1 MLRNAA
7 GTHINARA
15 IPSNLPA
22 VDGNGVTVP
31 RNLPTILRNGAPF
44 PLSCYSFN
52 LNDPA
57 SEPEKSFAILTFL
70 YNSTQFGLP
79 SSANP
84 YKLRLRQLPVAPTRQ
99 FKLFPSYTSYQ
110 SFSGDWFI
118 MDQSDTVTVRADV
131 SRAALTARINRALTI
146 QSLAQA
152 VADEETLSLIAFDY
166 CQFMLPEADGQGVR
180 IWRARRSGADER
192 PVALAADDTTGHK
205 LFAELLAAGSSRLL
219 GDVELQH
226 RATGDFE
233 RDVRSVLALPL
244 AVGGRCFGLLCFASA
259 TPEAYTS
266 DDQARLAWLA
276 DYVAQAA
283 QAALLRARLEMLTEA
298 EREVE
303 RLKSGFLNTLV
314 RDVRLPLTS
323 VLGLLELFESKLQA
337 REPFDLEDRQLLSA
351 AIENGDRMRHL
362 LDDHLEIAQQHERPL
377 TLDLE
382 ALSVEFL
389 LEEVTEPFRGE
400 AALRGVELNIHVGAG
415 KLEMRVDRRQTRRAL
430 CHLLT
435 AALAATPDGGAVNID
450 ARSIIGTRSSD
461 EGQQFVVVN
470 LTDSSEGIPA
480 EEVPF
485 VFDAFWQAADPRA
498 RAKAGRGLGLAIAKR
513 IAAAHGGN
521 VSVRSQ
527 RGTGTTYSL
536 VLPAGERKPVSDQHR
551 ILIVDD
557 VPELLLL
564 LRKLVAR
571 MGYQVEIA
579 SSAAAALAILGEK
592 KIDLLLTDWAMPEMT
607 GGELIATLK
616 RDEALRHIPTIILTG
631 HDTER
636 ERDEA
641 QAVGCDRF
649 LVKPVKR
656 DELQRVILD
665 LLPTPIAVN

>member
-1 MLRNAA
+1 
-7 GTHINARA
+7 
-15 IPSNLPA
+15 
-22 VDGNGVTVP
+22 
-31 RNLPTILRNGAPF
+31 
-44 PLSCYSFN
+44 
-52 LNDPA
+52 
-57 SEPEKSFAILTFL
+57 
-70 YNSTQFGLP
+70 
-79 SSANP
+79 
-84 YKLRLRQLPVAPTRQ
+84 
-99 FKLFPSYTSYQ
+99 
-110 SFSGDWFI
+110 
-118 MDQSDTVTVRADV
+118 MDQTETVRVRTDV
-131 SRAALTARINRALTI
+131 SHAALTARLNRALTL

-152 VADEETLSLIAFDY
+152 LADETTSSLVAFDY
-166 CQFMLPEADGQGVR
+166 CQLVLPEADGQGIR
-180 IWRARRSGADER
+180 IWRATHSGAAQR
-192 PVALAADDTTGHK
+192 PAVLAADAEAHHK
-205 LFAELLAAGSSRLL
+205 LFAEILAESLPRLL
-219 GDVELQH
+219 GDAELRQH
-226 RATGDFE
+226 ATAGFE

-244 AVGGRCFGLLCFASA
+244 CVGGHCFGLLCFASM
-259 TPEAYTS
+259 TPEAY
-266 DDQARLAWLA
+266 DAADQSRLAWLA

-283 QAALLRARLEMLTEA
+283 QAALLRARLETLSEA
-298 EREVE
+298 EREIE

-337 REPFDLEDRQLLSA
+337 REAFDMEDRQLLNT

-362 LDDHLEIAQQHERPL
+362 LDDHLEIAQQHTRPL
-377 TLDLE
+377 SLDQELV
-382 ALSVEFL
+382 AVEQL
-389 LEEVTEPFRGE
+389 LEEVTEPLRGE
-400 AALRGVELNIHVGAG
+400 AALRGVELNIHVGARP
-415 KLEMRVDRRQTRRAL
+415 LEMRVDPRQTRRAL

-435 AALAATPDGGAVNID
+435 AALSATPDGGAVNID
-450 ARSIIGTRSSD
+450 ARSIIGTRASD
-461 EGQQFVVVN
+461 EGRRFVVVN

-498 RAKAGRGLGLAIAKR
+498 NIGRGLGLAIAKR

-527 RGTGTTYSL
+527 LGTGTTYSL
-536 VLPAGERKPVSDQHR
+536 VLPVGEQQAVLDQHR

-579 SSAAAALAILGEK
+579 SGATAALKILRETN
-592 KIDLLLTDWAMPEMT
+592 IDLLLTDWAMPEMN

-616 RDEALRHIPTIILTG
+616 QIDELRHIPTIVLTG

-656 DELQRVILD
+656 DELQRVILE
-665 LLPTPIAVN
+665 LLPADAAVAAS